1 MENQQLQVEEHFSLK
16 YVTVLVA
23 IFIFFSLLS
32 VNLALALSRH
42 LPQQDVGL
50 LDADI
55 FGPSIPTM
63 MNLSGNPTLTEKN
76 LIKPLVNY
84 NIKWYKMP
92 FHLWLIDGPS
102 KLSNCQHVHGFFS

>member
-1 MENQQLQVEEHFSLK
+1 MSK
-16 YVTVLVA
+16 
-23 IFIFFSLLS
+23 

-42 LPQQDVGL
+42 LPSQDVGL

-63 MNLSGNPTLTEKN
+63 MNLSGNPLLTDKN

-84 NIKWYKMP
+84 NIKW
-92 FHLWLIDGPS
+92 
-102 KLSNCQHVHGFFS
+102 